1 MHFSF
6 FYWLS
11 LFYGLILLFVGFL
24 RLFSSLLINTFGF
37 VPYRMASFLRE
48 NIKISL
54 SAVRGQLLR
63 TTLTALIISIG
74 IMALVGILTAI
85 DALKSSINSN
95 FTSMG
100 ANTFTIRNRE
110 MTVRIGKNGKRPK
123 KFRSITYDEAIKF
136 TKEYTFP
143 ATPSVSTMASG
154 SATVKFES
162 KKSNPNIRVFGGDEN
177 YLATAGYELESGRN
191 FSAQEILYGNHVAII
206 GKDVASAIFDKK
218 ENPLE
223 KIITIG
229 SGKYRIIGILKSKG
243 NSAGFGGDKV
253 TILPLS
259 NVRQYFS
266 IPNMTFTVNVLVS
279 SGQLMDAAVSEAT
292 GKFRI
297 IRKVSAGEENNFEIT
312 KSDNLANLLIDNL
325 QKVTLGAT
333 IIGFITLLG
342 AAIGLMNIMLVSVT
356 ERTREIG
363 IRKAIGATQKNIRSQ
378 FLVEAIVICQI
389 GGLAGILLGI
399 ALGNLIGFFLGA
411 GFIMPWLWV
420 ITGVTLCI
428 VVGVISGIYPAIKAS
443 KLDPIEALR
452 FE

>member
-1 MHFSF
+1 
-6 FYWLS
+6 
-11 LFYGLILLFVGFL
+11 
-24 RLFSSLLINTFGF
+24 
-37 VPYRMASFLRE
+37 MASFLKE

-54 SAVRGQLLR
+54 SSIRSQLLR

-85 DALKSSINSN
+85 DAMKSSINSN

-123 KFRSITYDEAIKF
+123 KFRNITYDEAITF
-136 TKEYTFP
+136 TKEYEFP

-154 SATVKFES
+154 SATAKFES
-162 KKSNPNIRVFGGDEN
+162 KKSNPNLRVFGGDEN
-177 YLATAGYELESGRN
+177 YLATAGYELAGGRN
-191 FSAQEILYGNHVAII
+191 FSLNEIQYGNHVVII
-206 GKDVASAIFDKK
+206 GKDIVDALFDKK
-218 ENPLE
+218 QNPLE
-223 KIITIG
+223 KIITVG
-229 SGKYRIIGILKSKG
+229 SGKYRVIGVLKSKG
-243 NSAGFGGDKV
+243 NSMGFGGDKIMV
-253 TILPLS
+253 LPLS

-266 IPNMTFTVNVLVS
+266 RPNMTFTVNVLVTNN
-279 SGQLMDAAVSEAT
+279 QLMDAAVSEAT
-292 GKFRI
+292 GKFRV
-297 IRKVSAGEENNFEIT
+297 IRNVAIGEDDNFEIT
-312 KSDNLANLLIDNL
+312 KSDNLANLLIDNI
-325 QKVTLGAT
+325 QKFTLGAT
-333 IIGFITLLG
+333 LIGFITLLG

-363 IRKAIGATQKNIRSQ
+363 IRKAIGATRKTIRSQ

-389 GGLAGILLGI
+389 GGLVGIILGI
-399 ALGNLIGFFLGA
+399 ALGNLIGYGLGA

-420 ITGVTLCI
+420 ITGLTLCI
-428 VVGVISGIYPAIKAS
+428 GVGIISGIYPAIKAS

>member
-1 MHFSF
+1 
-6 FYWLS
+6 
-11 LFYGLILLFVGFL
+11 
-24 RLFSSLLINTFGF
+24 
-37 VPYRMASFLRE
+37 MASFLKE

-54 SAVRGQLLR
+54 TAIRSQLLR

-110 MTVRIGKNGKRPK
+110 MTVRIGKKGRRPK
-123 KFRSITYDEAIKF
+123 KFRNITYDEAIKF
-136 TKEYTFP
+136 SKAYTFP
-143 ATPSVSTMASG
+143 ATPSVSTMASM
-154 SATVKFES
+154 SATVKYGSE
-162 KKSNPNIRVFGGDEN
+162 KSNPNIRIFGGDEN

-191 FSAQEILYGNHVAII
+191 FSSQEIQYGNHVALI
-206 GKDVASAIFDKK
+206 GKDVQNAIFDKK
-218 ENPLE
+218 NNPVD
-223 KIITIG
+223 KIISIG
-229 SGKYRIIGILKSKG
+229 SGKYRVIGILKPKG
-243 NSAGFGGDKV
+243 NSMGFGGDKV
-253 TILPLS
+253 VILPLS

-266 IPNMTFTVNVLVS
+266 VPNMTFTINVLVP

-292 GKFRI
+292 GIFRI
-297 IRKVSAGEENNFEIT
+297 IRKVANGEEENFEIT

-363 IRKAIGATQKNIRSQ
+363 IRKAIGATQKAIRNQ
-378 FLVEAIVICQI
+378 FLVEAVVICQI
-389 GGLAGILLGI
+389 GGLAGIILGI
-399 ALGNLIGFFLGA
+399 AVGNIFGYILGA

-420 ITGVTLCI
+420 IAGVTLCI
-428 VVGVISGIYPAIKAS
+428 LVGVISGLYPAIKAS